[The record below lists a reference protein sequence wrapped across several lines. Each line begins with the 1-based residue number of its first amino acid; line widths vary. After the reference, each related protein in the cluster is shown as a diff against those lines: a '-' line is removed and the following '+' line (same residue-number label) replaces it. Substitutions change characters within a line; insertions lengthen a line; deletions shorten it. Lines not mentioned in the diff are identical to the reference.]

1 MKIFPFSVYCLA
13 SCVIRPYE
21 TKDFFVKSSSHSD
34 IERKLVIQA
43 LQKTFY
49 LVMEVIVTSK

>member
-21 TKDFFVKSSSHSD
+21 TKDFLSNHPRIQ

>member
-1 MKIFPFSVYCLA
+1 MKNFPFSVYCLA

-34 IERKLVIQA
+34 RE
-43 LQKTFY
+43 KTCHSSAAKNFPSRNGGHCY
-49 LVMEVIVTSK
+49 

>member
-34 IERKLVIQA
+34 RE
-43 LQKTFY
+43 KTY